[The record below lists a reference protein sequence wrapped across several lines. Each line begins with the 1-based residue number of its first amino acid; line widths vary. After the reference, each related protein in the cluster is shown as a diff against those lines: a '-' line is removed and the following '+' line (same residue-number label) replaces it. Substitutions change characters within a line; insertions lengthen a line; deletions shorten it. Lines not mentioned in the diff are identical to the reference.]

1 MKLAFIFLFSV
12 VTFGYYGRSIGQTV
26 NMDNR
31 NIQLQEGKMFTVQ
44 LRPLG
49 KQIEIRVVGR
59 KLADIEMT
67 KLGIEGE
74 LRLPGRTVKFSPKL
88 KEGKYLLPI
97 SDSEKASSLNLNIKL
112 NETSER
118 FEFKLPLPR

>member
-74 LRLPGRTVKFSPKL
+74 LKLPGRTVKFSPKL

>member
-1 MKLAFIFLFSV
+1 
-12 VTFGYYGRSIGQTV
+12 
-26 NMDNR
+26 MDNR